1 MVLTIKRLVL
11 GLLTALLLAQSSAAP
26 FAATS
31 YRGLAHPYAF
41 SLAGWEAR
49 ALAAEAWERL
59 AHIFSP
65 YPADEAGL
73 VLSYFNSPGQNFTP
87 VEAALEAAVARV
99 LHQEG
104 VGGFPPV
111 AFRFGFP
118 PKLLIISPRERIERI
133 RTVLLQPDLDIGR
146 AEALEGRVEAAKG
159 VSALVEG
166 LGGLATYPSLVPP
179 GYGLRDTVNAIAH
192 EWMHHYFFFRPLG
205 RAYGRD
211 SQMTTLNET
220 AASIAGN
227 EVAARV
233 LRSFGVEPVRPV
245 EDDETPFDR
254 ELRAIRREVDRLL
267 GEGRVGE
274 AEAFMETSQ
283 LRLAGMGYGIRRL
296 NQAYFAF
303 YGTYALNPQS
313 TSPIGEELEQLRR
326 RASSLGEFIRL
337 VAGVSSYRE
346 LQHMAY

>member
-1 MVLTIKRLVL
+1 MTIKRLVL

-133 RTVLLQPDLDIGR
+133 RT
-146 AEALEGRVEAAKG
+146 
-159 VSALVEG
+159 
-166 LGGLATYPSLVPP
+166 
-179 GYGLRDTVNAIAH
+179 
-192 EWMHHYFFFRPLG
+192 
-205 RAYGRD
+205 
-211 SQMTTLNET
+211 
-220 AASIAGN
+220 
-227 EVAARV
+227 
-233 LRSFGVEPVRPV
+233 
-245 EDDETPFDR
+245 
-254 ELRAIRREVDRLL
+254 
-267 GEGRVGE
+267 
-274 AEAFMETSQ
+274 
-283 LRLAGMGYGIRRL
+283 
-296 NQAYFAF
+296 
-303 YGTYALNPQS
+303 
-313 TSPIGEELEQLRR
+313 
-326 RASSLGEFIRL
+326 
-337 VAGVSSYRE
+337 
-346 LQHMAY
+346 

>member
-1 MVLTIKRLVL
+1 
-11 GLLTALLLAQSSAAP
+11 
-26 FAATS
+26 
-31 YRGLAHPYAF
+31 
-41 SLAGWEAR
+41 
-49 ALAAEAWERL
+49 
-59 AHIFSP
+59 
-65 YPADEAGL
+65 
-73 VLSYFNSPGQNFTP
+73 
-87 VEAALEAAVARV
+87 
-99 LHQEG
+99 
-104 VGGFPPV
+104 
-111 AFRFGFP
+111 
-118 PKLLIISPRERIERI
+118 
-133 RTVLLQPDLDIGR
+133 
-146 AEALEGRVEAAKG
+146 
-159 VSALVEG
+159 
-166 LGGLATYPSLVPP
+166 
-179 GYGLRDTVNAIAH
+179 
-192 EWMHHYFFFRPLG
+192 MHHYFFFRPLG